1 MNPFSMETIFT
12 VLSGVILFAGILYWL
27 WSHIQLT
34 QKKVQL
40 LENAVFELRGMLSN
54 VDRGGPD
61 HSIANA
67 SSAPAVPQQRTSPYK
82 DLDDDDWDEPER
94 KEGAVEP
101 VSTPIET
108 LNGDVAASPS
118 GSTKLEDLGITY
130 TAAPSEVSV
139 EREDH
144 EENEGHEEVSDDL
157 MPGGRI
163 YAPEESAPVDAQQME
178 RFRELF
184 TQPET
189 GGPSTPASR
198 TSESLEGMPVAELRR
213 LAIQRG
219 INGARDMRK
228 KEILAALREQVA
240 AKPTPMPVPE
250 EEAKEI
256 NIADIIK
263 GVEVKEVVQGDNEGE
278 ATEAEILE

>member
-40 LENAVFELRGMLSN
+40 LENAVFELRGMLTN
-54 VDRGGPD
+54 GDRGGPE
-61 HSIANA
+61 HPVAA
-67 SSAPAVPQQRTSPYK
+67 AAAPRASPYK
-82 DLDDDDWDEPER
+82 DLDDDDWDEPE
-94 KEGAVEP
+94 KEVEA

-108 LNGDVAASPS
+108 LTGESPETPGA
-118 GSTKLEDLGITY
+118 GSTRLEDLGITY
-130 TAAPSEVSV
+130 SAV

-144 EENEGHEEVSDDL
+144 DDQDDHEAVSDDL

-163 YAPEESAPVDAQQME
+163 HAPEEGAPVDTQQME

-184 TQPET
+184 TQPENA
-189 GGPSTPASR
+189 GPSTPASHA
-198 TSESLEGMPVAELRR
+198 TESLEGMPVAELRR

-240 AKPTPMPVPE
+240 GKPVAMPVPE
-250 EEAKEI
+250 EETREI

-263 GVEVKEVVQGDNEGE
+263 GVEVKEVVQGEE
-278 ATEAEILE
+278 TTEAEILE

>member
-40 LENAVFELRGMLSN
+40 LENAVFELRGMLTSSSQ
-54 VDRGGPD
+54 GPD
-61 HSIANA
+61 QPVA
-67 SSAPAVPQQRTSPYK
+67 SAASAAPRASPYK
-82 DLDDDDWDEPER
+82 DLDDDDWDEPE
-94 KEGAVEP
+94 KEEDNVEP
-101 VSTPIET
+101 ISTPIDT
-108 LNGDVAASPS
+108 LHREVAEAS
-118 GSTKLEDLGITY
+118 GSTKLEDIGITY
-130 TAAPSEVSV
+130 STAEVTID
-139 EREDH
+139 RENH
-144 EENEGHEEVSDDL
+144 EETEQHEEVADDL

-163 YAPEESAPVDAQQME
+163 HAPEESAPIDAQQME

-184 TQPET
+184 THPENA
-189 GGPSTPASR
+189 GPSTPSSH
-198 TSESLEGMPVAELRR
+198 TPESLEGMPVAELRR

-228 KEILAALREQVA
+228 KEILAALRDQVA
-240 AKPTPMPVPE
+240 PKPTAMHIPE
-250 EEAKEI
+250 EETKEV

-263 GVEVKEVVQGDNEGE
+263 GIEVKEVRDGEGE
-278 ATEAEILE
+278 MTEAEILE

>member
-40 LENAVFELRGMLSN
+40 LENAVFELRGMLTSSG
-54 VDRGGPD
+54 RGPD
-61 HSIANA
+61 HTIAA
-67 SSAPAVPQQRTSPYK
+67 AAAVPRASPYK
-82 DLDDDDWDEPER
+82 DIDDDDWDEPE
-94 KEGAVEP
+94 KEVEP

-108 LNGDVAASPS
+108 LSGESPATPGA
-118 GSTKLEDLGITY
+118 GSTRLEDLGITY
-130 TAAPSEVSV
+130 STSAEVSV

-144 EENEGHEEVSDDL
+144 DDERHEEISDDL

-163 YAPEESAPVDAQQME
+163 HAPVDSAPVDAQQME

-184 TQPET
+184 TQAE
-189 GGPSTPASR
+189 GPSTPASR
-198 TSESLEGMPVAELRR
+198 TTESLEGMPVAELRR

-228 KEILAALREQVA
+228 KEILTALREQVA
-240 AKPTPMPVPE
+240 AKPVAMHVPDD
-250 EEAKEI
+250 APKEV

-263 GVEVKEVVQGDNEGE
+263 SVEVKDVDGTEDGT
-278 ATEAEILE
+278 TEAEILE